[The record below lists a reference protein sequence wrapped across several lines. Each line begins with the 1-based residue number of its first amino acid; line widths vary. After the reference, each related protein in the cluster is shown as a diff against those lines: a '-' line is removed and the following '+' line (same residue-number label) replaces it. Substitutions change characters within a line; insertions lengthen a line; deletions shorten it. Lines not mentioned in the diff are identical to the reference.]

1 MLHQWENAMTENKPG
16 RAHLKI
22 VISTAAIIAAM
33 VLTMQLIS
41 HARQLQVLK
50 TELAEVN
57 HIRYGLLNTDEW
69 AYQLATILSMKIVE
83 FKLTPDNREVV
94 IQNLEGIL
102 NIMIDEV
109 EVMLRQEA
117 AANLSGAKKFFSGFV
132 INLDLLRDSVPSY
145 ANTLLTELSNPD
157 NKEFMQQFLLDK
169 LGEITTSTY
178 NLDSMDPLQAVMEKY
193 GSSSK
198 EESKE
203 LISEQ
208 IEIKEELINYRVQL
222 ILLLVCA
229 VYLLNLITRNKI
241 NRTQATLLI
250 LAAFTLLLGGIT
262 TPMIDLEAK
271 IDLLSLKLMGE
282 DVIFQNNIIFFQ
294 SKSITDV
301 VRILVQEGSPQMIF
315 VGVLV
320 FTFSII
326 FPAAKLISS
335 LLYVYSVRNLRE
347 NRLIRF
353 FVIQSGKWSMAD
365 VLVVALFMAYIG
377 FNGIIGNQL
386 DVLTESAKPVEIFTT
401 NGTKLLGGFY
411 LFLFFCLSS
420 LVLSVIITRKIS

>member
-1 MLHQWENAMTENKPG
+1 MLHQWENAMTENKPE

-22 VISTAAIIAAM
+22 VISTAAVIAAM
-33 VLTMQLIS
+33 VLTMQLITQ
-41 HARQLQVLK
+41 ARQLQVLK

-69 AYQLATILSMKIVE
+69 AYQLATILSIKIVE

-102 NIMIDEV
+102 NLMIDEV
-109 EVMLRQEA
+109 EVMLRQRT
-117 AANLSGAKKFFSGFV
+117 AANLSGAKKFFSGFA
-132 INLDLLRDSVPSY
+132 INLDQLRDSVPSY

-169 LGEITTSTY
+169 LGEITVSTY

-203 LISEQ
+203 LINEQ
-208 IEIKEELINYRVQL
+208 IEMKEEVINNRVLL

-229 VYLLNLITRNKI
+229 VYLLNLITRKKI

-301 VRILVQEGSPQMIF
+301 VRILVQEGSLQMIF

-377 FNGIIGNQL
+377 FNGIIGHQL

-401 NGTKLLGGFY
+401 NGTQLLGGFY
-411 LFLFFCLSS
+411 LFLFFCISS
-420 LVLSVIITRKIS
+420 LVLSVIITRKT

>member
-33 VLTMQLIS
+33 VLTMQLITQ
-41 HARQLQVLK
+41 ARQLQVLK

-69 AYQLATILSMKIVE
+69 AYQLATILSIKIVE
-83 FKLTPDNREVV
+83 FKLTPNNREVV

-132 INLDLLRDSVPSY
+132 INLDLLRDSVPSS
-145 ANTLLTELSNPD
+145 ELSNPD

-169 LGEITTSTY
+169 LGEITVSTY

-203 LISEQ
+203 LINEQ
-208 IEIKEELINYRVQL
+208 IEMKEEVINNRVL
-222 ILLLVCA
+222 LVLLLVCA

-386 DVLTESAKPVEIFTT
+386 DVLSESAKPVEIFTT
-401 NGTKLLGGFY
+401 NGTRLLGGFY
-411 LFLFFCLSS
+411 LFLSFCISS
-420 LVLSVIITRKIS
+420 LVLSVIITRRTS

>member
-1 MLHQWENAMTENKPG
+1 MLRQWEYAMTENKPG

-22 VISTAAIIAAM
+22 VISTAVVIAAM
-33 VLTMQLIS
+33 VLTIQLIS

-83 FKLTPDNREVV
+83 FKLTPENREKV

-102 NIMIDEV
+102 NLMIDEV
-109 EVMLRQEA
+109 EVMLRQRTA
-117 AANLSGAKKFFSGFV
+117 AELSGAKKFFSGFA
-132 INLDLLRDSVPSY
+132 INLDQLRDSVPFY

-169 LGEITTSTY
+169 LGEITVSTY
-178 NLDSMDPLQAVMEKY
+178 NLDQMDPLQAVMEKY
-193 GSSSK
+193 SSSSK

-208 IEIKEELINYRVQL
+208 IEMKEEVINNRVLL

-229 VYLLNLITRNKI
+229 VYLLNLITRHKI

-282 DVIFQNNIIFFQ
+282 DVIFRNNIIFFQ

-301 VRILVQEGSPQMIF
+301 VRILVQEGSLQMIF

-335 LLYVYSVRNLRE
+335 LLYVYSVKNLRE

-377 FNGIIGNQL
+377 FNGIIGHQL
-386 DVLTESAKPVEIFTT
+386 DVLSESAKPVEIFTT
-401 NGTKLLGGFY
+401 NGTQLLGGFY
-411 LFLFFCLSS
+411 LFLFFCISS
-420 LVLSVIITRKIS
+420 LVLSVIITRKT